1 MRFMSMYI
9 DLGGNFVQVDSDAVS
24 GDRGKSGRSMGR
36 EDRGTVMGDSEVSGA
51 GQ

>member
-1 MRFMSMYI
+1 
-9 DLGGNFVQVDSDAVS
+9 VQVDSDAVF
-24 GDRGKSGRSMGR
+24 GNHWKSGRSMGR

>member
-1 MRFMSMYI
+1 
-9 DLGGNFVQVDSDAVS
+9 VQVDSDAVS
-24 GDRGKSGRSMGR
+24 GNRGKSGRSVVR